1 MLGRKRGT
9 MLIFA
14 IMAAM
19 AGAQDVPTPKAAAA
33 PVMGPVLSPAQ
44 SPPEPVVLNV
54 AERGLEC
61 RAAPDSDIVV
71 CADRDD
77 ERFRLRPL
85 PVKEAAAPLRAEA
98 TLFGAAKASADVESE
113 PLQQGLISKRLML
126 RFTLPF

>member
-1 MLGRKRGT
+1 

-19 AGAQDVPTPKAAAA
+19 AGAQDVPRPEPAAT
-33 PVMGPVLSPAQ
+33 PVMGPVLAPAPLP
-44 SPPEPVVLNV
+44 SEPVLLNV
-54 AERGLEC
+54 AERALEC

-85 PVKEAAAPLRAEA
+85 PVKEAATPLRAEA
-98 TLFGAAKASADVESE
+98 TLFGTATASADVESE
-113 PLQQGLISKRLML
+113 ALQQGLISKRLML
-126 RFTLPF
+126 RLTLPF